1 MFEAFDM
8 PDTNET
14 CSRRTQTVT
23 PSQSLEL
30 LNNELVVDWA
40 KAFAGRVL
48 NDAGMTPEAQ
58 VNRAFKLAYSRPPS
72 EEERKLA
79 LAFLQRQMPILAER
93 VKRNEKLTVPAHL
106 PAGVPAVQ
114 AAAFVDLC
122 HMLFNS
128 NEFLYLD

>member
-1 MFEAFDM
+1 M

-30 LNNELVVDWA
+30 LNNELVVNWA

-48 NDAGMTPEAQ
+48 NDGGLTKEAQ
-58 VNRAFKLAYSRPPS
+58 VDRAYKLAYSRPPS
-72 EEERKLA
+72 EEERAAA
-79 LAFLQRQMPILAER
+79 LEFLRRQTHILAER
-93 VKRNEKLTVPAHL
+93 AKKNEKLLVPANL
-106 PAGVPAVQ
+106 PDGVIPVH
-114 AAAFVDLC
+114 AAALVDLC

>member
-48 NDAGMTPEAQ
+48 NDGGMTQEAQ
-58 VNRAFKLAYSRPPS
+58 VDRAYKLAYSRTPS
-72 EEERKLA
+72 EEERSLA
-79 LAFLQRQMPILAER
+79 LTFLRKQVHILAEQAKHNQR
-93 VKRNEKLTVPAHL
+93 LIVPQNL
-106 PAGVPAVQ
+106 PAGVI
-114 AAAFVDLC
+114 
-122 HMLFNS
+122 
-128 NEFLYLD
+128 